1 MKIFPRATYRI
12 QFHAGFGFDDTA
24 GLADY
29 LKALGVSHLYA
40 SPYLQAAPG
49 STHGY
54 DVVDPGRINAE
65 LGGAEAHARLCTAL
79 RRCGL
84 GQVLDVVPNHMAVTG
99 SENRWWWDVLE
110 NGPASRYAPYFDIDW
125 NPPEERIGKKLLL
138 PVLGDH
144 YGRVLEAG
152 ELRLA
157 HRQGRFTIRYHDHRF
172 PLRPESCSSLLDRA
186 AADAVAAEINA
197 DVDALDRLLCA
208 QHYRLAYWRAAAEDL
223 NYRRF
228 FAINELAALRIEDE
242 AVLAETHRLILQWLG
257 NGLLDGIR
265 IDHPDGLR
273 DPEQYFHRLRDVA
286 PDAWIV
292 VEKILHPGEALPETW
307 PVEGTTGYDFLN
319 QVGGLFIDPAGEKP
333 LTELY
338 AAFTG
343 EPADYPAQA
352 REKKLQVLKELLGS
366 DVNRLTESMMRI
378 CERHRRFRDYTR
390 SEVREALREAAA
402 CFPVYRTYV
411 RPQIGGVREEDR
423 RIIGQAVADAAS
435 NRPDIAP
442 DLFDF
447 IEDLLLLE
455 KKGDSETDFAMRF
468 QQLTGPVAAKGIED
482 TMFYCFNRF
491 SALNEV
497 GGDPS
502 RFGMPVSAFHK
513 AMSEAHRR
521 HPSAML
527 ATSTHD
533 TKRSEDVR
541 TRLALL
547 SEIPEKWAE
556 AVRRWSESNE
566 RYRKKDLPDRNAEY
580 LFYQTLVGAWPIDAE
595 RAAAFMQKAAREA
608 KMHTG
613 WERPVPDYEN
623 ALKAFVEAVFSDPA
637 FVSDLEAFVAPL
649 IEPGRINAL
658 SQTLIKL
665 TAPGVPDLYQGTELW
680 DLSLVDPDNRRP
692 VDFALRR
699 TLLDELS
706 PLSPEDI
713 LARMDE
719 GLPKLWLI
727 RQALH
732 LRRRR
737 PALFGPEGSYR
748 PLAAKGPKADHV
760 AAFVRGGGA
769 VSVAPRLV
777 VGLHGDWADTVLEL
791 PAGQWYNLLT
801 GDELEGGPVRL
812 SEMLTRFPVGLLER
826 GQ

>member
-1 MKIFPRATYRI
+1 MKIIPRATYRF
-12 QFHAGFGFDDTA
+12 QLHAGFTLDDAA

-65 LGGAEAHARLCTAL
+65 LGGPQAHNRLCRAL
-79 RRCGL
+79 DRCGL
-84 GQVLDVVPNHMAVTG
+84 GQILDVVPNHMAVSG
-99 SENRWWWDVLE
+99 PENRWWWDVLE
-110 NGPASRYAPYFDIDW
+110 NGPSSRYASYFDIDW
-125 NPPEERIGKKLLL
+125 NPPEERIGKKVLL

-157 HRQGRFTIRYHDHRF
+157 HRQGRFTVRYHDHRF
-172 PLRPESCSSLLDRA
+172 PLSPESCSSLLERA

-197 DVDALDRLLCA
+197 DVDALDRLLGA
-208 QHYRLAYWRAAAEDL
+208 QHYRLAYWRAASEDL

-228 FAINELAALRIEDE
+228 FAINELAALQIENE
-242 AVLAETHRLILQWLG
+242 TVFAETHRLILKWLR

-273 DPEQYFHRLRDVA
+273 DPEQYFQRLRDMA
-286 PDAWIV
+286 PEAWIV
-292 VEKILHPGEALPETW
+292 VEKILQPGEALPETW
-307 PVEGTTGYDFLN
+307 PVDGTTGYDFLN
-319 QVGGLFIDPAGEKP
+319 IAGSLFIDPAGEKP
-333 LTELY
+333 LTEYY
-338 AAFTG
+338 AAFTL
-343 EPADYPAQA
+343 EPADYPALA
-352 REKKLQVLKELLGS
+352 REKKLQVIKELLGS
-366 DVNRLTESMMRI
+366 DLNRLTESMMRI

-390 SEVREALREAAA
+390 SEVREALREVAAR
-402 CFPVYRTYV
+402 FPVYRTYA
-411 RPQIGGVREEDR
+411 RPDAGGVREEDR
-423 RIIGQAVADAAS
+423 RTINRAVAEAGS
-435 NRPDIAP
+435 NRPDIDAG
-442 DLFDF
+442 LFSF
-447 IEDLLLLE
+447 IKVLLLLKINGE
-455 KKGDSETDFAMRF
+455 LETEFAMRF

-502 RFGMPVSAFHK
+502 RFGISVSTFHE
-513 AMSEAHRR
+513 AMAEAARR
-521 HPSAML
+521 HPAAML

-541 TRLALL
+541 ARLALL
-547 SEIPEKWAE
+547 SEMPETWAN
-556 AVRRWSESNE
+556 AVRKWSVLNE
-566 RYRKKDLPDRNAEY
+566 RYRTNDLPDRNAEY
-580 LFYQTLVGAWPIDAE
+580 LLYQTVVGAWPIEAD
-595 RAAAFMQKAAREA
+595 RAAAFMEKAAREA
-608 KMHTG
+608 KMHTC
-613 WERPVPDYEN
+613 WERPVPDYEK
-623 ALKAFVEAVFSDPA
+623 ALKAFVEGILSDPA
-637 FVSDLEAFVAPL
+637 FVSDLRVFVMPL

-658 SQTLIKL
+658 SQTLVKL
-665 TAPGVPDLYQGTELW
+665 TAPGVPDLYQGAELW

-699 TLLDELS
+699 ALLDEVTR
-706 PLSPEDI
+706 LSPEDI

-737 PALFGPEGSYR
+737 FELFGSEGSYR
-748 PLAAKGPKADHV
+748 RLVAKGRKADHV
-760 AAFVRGGGA
+760 VAFVRGGGA

-777 VGLHGDWADTVLEL
+777 IGLDGDWADTMLEL
-791 PAGQWYNLLT
+791 PAGQWRNILT
-801 GDELEGGPVRL
+801 GDESGGGAVRL
-812 SEMLTRFPVGLLER
+812 SEMLTHFPVGLLER
-826 GQ
+826 EE